1 MPTSPVRQ
9 SSEYHNRWIAIV
21 LAWVARASCPC
32 FGLALARR
40 QCHPVAILLVLAAQ
54 AALGASP
61 DQSVKLTTVGVE
73 VMPCQANLISDPG
86 FEQSPANGIPSGWQ
100 WTRGKTDATCA
111 IDRTVAHSG
120 RQSLRMTNGTPF
132 GPNVYGMLWRTQPV
146 KLIWGKPYTMS
157 AWVKSD
163 EPGGVELIGGGDW
176 QYRAGPRGR
185 RWVAA
190 HLDQL
195 HRRRERPPLC
205 ASAEHRVSHPRH
217 VDRRREAGRREHAHF
232 RSTRQGPERQAF
244 SGRRRA
250 GNGGFGRGALRAPLQ
265 FD

>member
-1 MPTSPVRQ
+1 MGGTGILPVLRPGTG
-9 SSEYHNRWIAIV
+9 ETPVPPRGDP
-21 LAWVARASCPC
+21 ARP
-32 FGLALARR
+32 GGTGR
-40 QCHPVAILLVLAAQ
+40 
-54 AALGASP
+54 LGRLP

-176 QYRAGPRGR
+176 QYRAGPT
-185 RWVAA
+185 WAA
-190 HLDQL
+190 VGGGAFGPASPPA
-195 HRRRERPPLC
+195 RETATLC
-205 ASAEHRVSHPRH
+205 
-217 VDRRREAGRREHAHF
+217 
-232 RSTRQGPERQAF
+232 
-244 SGRRRA
+244 
-250 GNGGFGRGALRAPLQ
+250 FG
-265 FD
+265 